1 MNDGEPK
8 RQILRIITIVICLL
22 LFFVGLSSG
31 GSTAMFVIGPYPQ
44 QSQFDSIIIS
54 WKTAT
59 PTSQNEVHWGRSP
72 TLGNITVEKGIF
84 PTSFH
89 SVKIRGLIA
98 NQKYYYTVFSDGV
111 ECPLYTFWTAF
122 EQIKTIRFVVNGD
135 TRGGWDN
142 WLSTL
147 LVSQAIEKEH
157 PAFVMNTGD
166 LVDEGKN
173 ADDWIDFFTAS
184 PYLYNSTLYP
194 VLGNH
199 ENYSRLYFSFFSL
212 SFNDRWYS
220 FENGPVHFIALD
232 SNLRSRYRL
241 AQYLWL
247 LYELQTDRQPFTIVI
262 FHHPPYS
269 SGTEH
274 GNSSWFQRFWV
285 PVFEHFQVNI
295 VFNGHDHDYERSIV
309 NGITYIVTG
318 GGGAPLYDVGHSPWT
333 IYSEKT
339 YHYCLLTVN
348 SSTLTCEAKKPD
360 GVVFDSFSLS
370 IK

>member
-1 MNDGEPK
+1 MNDGAPK
-8 RQILRIITIVICLL
+8 KQILGIITMVVCLL
-22 LFFVGLSSG
+22 LFLVGLSSG
-31 GSTAMFVIGPYPQ
+31 GSTALFVIGPYPQ

-72 TLGNITVEKGIF
+72 TLGNITVEKDIF
-84 PTSFH
+84 PISFH
-89 SVKIRGLIA
+89 SVKIKGLIA
-98 NQKYYYTVFSDGV
+98 NQKYYYTVFSDGT
-111 ECPLYTFWTAF
+111 ESPLYTFWTAF

-157 PAFVMNTGD
+157 PAFVFNTGD

-184 PYLYNSTLYP
+184 PYLYNSTFYP

-241 AQYLWL
+241 AQYFWL
-247 LYELQTDRQPFTIVI
+247 LYELQIDRQPFTIVI

-309 NGITYIVTG
+309 NGVTYIVTG

-348 SSTLTCEAKKPD
+348 SSTLTFEAKKPD
-360 GVVFDSFSLS
+360 GVVFDSFTLRV
-370 IK
+370 